1 MTFTGSA
8 RPSLQLIWA
17 RVLQATGCLW
27 WANRQLRR
35 RGAVMVLTFH
45 RVLNDAEFRL
55 TSSLPGIVVR
65 RRTFENLAAYV
76 AGKFEAVDFTQAI
89 EAPTGKLRVM
99 FTLDDGW
106 KDNYTDALPVM
117 RTHGIP
123 ATAFVCPG
131 LVGRALPFWPE
142 LIASLLA
149 KTSPPRSSAEV
160 ESLIEK
166 LKTYSTE
173 RRQQFI
179 ADLDAQRTPEP
190 ADDTYDGDRT
200 ITWDEIKQMDA
211 AGVRF
216 GCHTQTHQIL
226 TNVPTETARQEI
238 RESKRAIEGMLRGN
252 CALFAYPNGNTSPAT
267 RRILAEEGFVAA
279 FTTERGAWTS
289 ATDPMAIPRVNVCE
303 AGLVGLTGRFSP
315 AMFQYNVFWRAWR
328 VMRAQQRV
336 PVKRPEPVLSEA

>member
-123 ATAFVCPG
+123 ATAFVC
-131 LVGRALPFWPE
+131 
-142 LIASLLA
+142 
-149 KTSPPRSSAEV
+149 
-160 ESLIEK
+160 
-166 LKTYSTE
+166 
-173 RRQQFI
+173 
-179 ADLDAQRTPEP
+179 
-190 ADDTYDGDRT
+190 
-200 ITWDEIKQMDA
+200 
-211 AGVRF
+211 
-216 GCHTQTHQIL
+216 
-226 TNVPTETARQEI
+226 
-238 RESKRAIEGMLRGN
+238 
-252 CALFAYPNGNTSPAT
+252 
-267 RRILAEEGFVAA
+267 
-279 FTTERGAWTS
+279 
-289 ATDPMAIPRVNVCE
+289 
-303 AGLVGLTGRFSP
+303 
-315 AMFQYNVFWRAWR
+315 
-328 VMRAQQRV
+328 
-336 PVKRPEPVLSEA
+336 